1 MKKSEI
7 YKLIDL
13 IEIIKQL
20 DELIAVHRKVG
31 DSDFMISQ
39 YEAKKTKL
47 MGSLIDELASP
58 PVQSAQSYL
67 LIKMLLNK
75 YYPVKSEQD
84 LIIDGDMLKLAAA
97 I

>member
-1 MKKSEI
+1 M
-7 YKLIDL
+7 

-20 DELIAVHRKVG
+20 DALIAVHRKVG

-39 YEAKKTKL
+39 YEAKKNKL

-58 PVQSAQSYL
+58 PVQSVQSFL

-75 YYPVKSEQD
+75 YYPVQSEQD

>member
-1 MKKSEI
+1 
-7 YKLIDL
+7 
-13 IEIIKQL
+13 
-20 DELIAVHRKVG
+20 
-31 DSDFMISQ
+31 
-39 YEAKKTKL
+39 